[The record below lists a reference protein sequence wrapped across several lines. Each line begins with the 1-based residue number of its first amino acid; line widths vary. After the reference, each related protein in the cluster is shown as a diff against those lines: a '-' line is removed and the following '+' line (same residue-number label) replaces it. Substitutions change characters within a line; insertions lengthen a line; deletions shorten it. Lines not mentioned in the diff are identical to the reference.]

1 MGVIK
6 ANNATQQTASQ
17 VVRLSLRDIEAEAQA
32 LIDRANQEA
41 ERILADAQRRA
52 GEIEAEAQ
60 AKHREEAWNQGHA
73 DGAEQGRSESIERY
87 EEEIREAVSSLLS
100 AAEAIDLSR
109 AQLEHQA
116 LDDVVRLALAIAQRI
131 TKRQSMVDP
140 GVLKE
145 NLREVMNLLVHRDDV
160 RIAIHPAQRATL
172 DELLP
177 MLKIQWPTLLH
188 VEITEDAALL
198 PGGCRVTAGQGS
210 IDADIQ
216 GQLDRIAAELIP
228 APSAAGGES
237 A

>member
-6 ANNATQQTASQ
+6 SNNAPQPTQ

-32 LIDRANQEA
+32 HIDRANQEA

-52 GEIEAEAQ
+52 GEIETEVQ
-60 AKHREEAWNQGHA
+60 AKYREDAFRQGHA

-87 EEEIREAVSSLLS
+87 DEEIRLAVSALS
-100 AAEAIDLSR
+100 EAAAAIDASR
-109 AQLEHQA
+109 AALEQQA

-131 TKRQSMVDP
+131 TKRQAMIDP
-140 GVLKE
+140 AVLRE
-145 NLREVMNLLVHRDDV
+145 NLREVMNLLVQRDDV
-160 RIAIHPAQRATL
+160 RIAIHPTQRATL
-172 DELLP
+172 KELLP
-177 MLKIQWPTLLH
+177 ALKVQWPTLMH
-188 VEITEDAALL
+188 VETVEDQSIT

-228 APSAAGGES
+228 GPLDPRGGAS
-237 A
+237 